1 LKAQYIHTNVEIAQS
16 SKKTGDVCG
25 DVVDVY
31 RNATSTNI
39 VLCDGIG
46 SGLKANIY
54 AKMCCARIIHMLREG
69 SSVKRTFE
77 TVGET
82 MNKAW
87 GTGDPFSVFTIVS
100 ILNTGNTTIM
110 AYDMPSPIFIC
121 KQYANVVKSRTY
133 YWKKALIHES
143 HLILRKNEGVV
154 IMSDGITQAGLG
166 NGLINGWE
174 SEGVVKFVNLN
185 SYIHN
190 IQYRDLTNSIHKQ
203 ALKLWGKK
211 YGDDCTVV
219 TAYNKRGITLNVLTG
234 TPESKEDDNSFVMD
248 YMQSEGIKVVCGGST
263 SMMLARELKK
273 PVEIKEEMSPIV
285 PPSFIIPGITLATEG
300 MITLNQL
307 FNLLNEDIDS
317 SSGDNIVLELLEY
330 FQTADKI
337 LFWVGKSGNIGHN
350 MLELK
355 QQGIQN
361 RLAIVKLIAHK
372 LRELEKLVVI
382 KTH

>member
-1 LKAQYIHTNVEIAQS
+1 LKPQYIHTNVEIAQS
-16 SKKTGDVCG
+16 SKKTGEVCG

-54 AKMCCARIIHMLREG
+54 AKMCCSRIIHMLGEG
-69 SSVKRTFE
+69 SSVKKAFKA
-77 TVGET
+77 VGET

-87 GTGDPFSVFTIVS
+87 GTSDPFSVFTIVS

-110 AYDMPSPIFIC
+110 AYDMPNPVFIC
-121 KQYANVVKSRTY
+121 KQYAEVAKSRSY
-133 YWKKALIHES
+133 YWEKALIHES

-166 NGLINGWE
+166 NGLVNGWE
-174 SEGVVKFVNLN
+174 TEGVVKYINLN
-185 SYIHN
+185 SHIHK
-190 IQYRDLTNSIHKQ
+190 IQYRELTNSIHRQ
-203 ALKLWGKK
+203 ALRLWGNK

-219 TAYNKRGITLNVLTG
+219 SAYNKRGITLNVLTG
-234 TPESKEDDNSFVMD
+234 TPQNKEDDNSFVSE
-248 YMQSEGIKVVCGGST
+248 YMESEGIKVVCGGST

-273 PVEIKEEMSPIV
+273 PVEIKEEPSPIT
-285 PPSFIIPGITLATEG
+285 PPSFIISGITLATEG

-307 FNLLNEDIDS
+307 YNLLNEDIDS

-337 LFWVGKSGNIGHN
+337 LFWVGKAGNIGHN

-361 RLAIVKLIAHK
+361 RLTIVNLIAEK
-372 LRELEKLVVI
+372 LREQEKLVVI
-382 KTH
+382 TSR